1 VEAGLGGFK
10 GFLSKDG
17 RIGRRGYVLGFAV
30 PLGVLLALSWVGFS
44 GAAGEA
50 SSQVVTIA
58 AVGWTILLGLG
69 DAMNVRRYH
78 DIGNSGRLYLLL
90 RPGVVL
96 LPLVAFGLQFI
107 LPAML
112 ASTGDVGA
120 LTYMIGQDMHFGM
133 APAPLA
139 VLVVWAAGIA
149 LNVGF
154 LCVAPGDAGPNE
166 YGDGQGGS
174 PAPVNAPS
182 ADPVAR
188 AMAEYQAS
196 LAAPKAAA
204 ATMAAARPA
213 SAMVTRVAARPGG
226 TFGKKR

>member
-1 VEAGLGGFK
+1 LGGFK

-30 PLGVLLALSWVGFS
+30 PLGVLLALSWAGFS

-50 SSQVVTIA
+50 YSQVMTVA
-58 AVGWTILLGLG
+58 AVGWTILLGAG

-96 LPLVAFGLQFI
+96 LPVMAFGLQFV
-107 LPAML
+107 LPATL
-112 ASTGDVGA
+112 ASTGDMGA
-120 LTYMIGQDMHFGM
+120 LTYMIGQDMNFHM

-139 VLVVWAAGIA
+139 VMVVWAAGIV

-154 LCVAPGDAGPNE
+154 LCMTPGDAGPNE
-166 YGDGQGGS
+166 YGGGAGGG
-174 PAPVNAPS
+174 PAPVNAPN

-188 AMAEYQAS
+188 AMVEYQAS
-196 LAAPKAAA
+196 LAAPKPAGP
-204 ATMAAARPA
+204 TMVAARPA
-213 SAMVTRVAARPGG
+213 APSAMVIRVAARPGG